1 MNNKK
6 NILINKIDV
15 AYREIENLEY
25 QYTVMKSILNCF
37 KDDTLK
43 KILKVTKQAKKL
55 EMLEEKNNVAMG
67 QQKSYNQ

>member
-1 MNNKK
+1 MDNKK

-15 AYREIENLEY
+15 AYRDIENLEY

-67 QQKSYNQ
+67 QQK

>member
-1 MNNKK
+1 MTNKK

-67 QQKSYNQ
+67 QQK

>member
-1 MNNKK
+1 MDNKK